1 MQAATAEQ
9 KPMDMGRMADQHLD
23 DSTKRRQAERL
34 LDERG
39 PQTERNAQSK
49 EEQGKPAAQ
58 QARSSLRSLRERGDL
73 SKLAKAAEGV
83 VKESEV
89 KQKSQAEA
97 GVSRREER
105 LRRQVAAAKAV
116 AEPEVATADIAGQG
130 GDVNPSPRQQTAFAQ
145 PARRRARS
153 VWSFGVWF
161 SGTDWVR
168 FAVSAIVIIMLG
180 QVMSIV
186 VSAQAHASTRIKDIV
201 AVEGVRDNLLVGYG
215 LVVGLDGTGD
225 KLRNSAFTEQSLV
238 AFLERLGVNT
248 RESQLK
254 TKNVAAV
261 TVTATLPPF
270 ARQGSRIDVS
280 VSAMGDA
287 ASLQGGTLLATPL
300 YAADGQVYT
309 VAQGAVAVGGFSAGG
324 DASAV
329 TKGVPTSAAIAN
341 GGIVER
347 EIAFDLNALPS
358 IDLALRNPDVT
369 TATRIAAVI
378 NKRMGGGSATLRDPA
393 TVRVNVPEKYRDN
406 VTMLLAQIE
415 QLPVET
421 DQVARVVIDEATGT
435 IVMGE
440 NVRVDT
446 VAVAQ
451 GNLIVKVEE
460 TPQVS
465 QPGAFAPPG
474 AQTVVV
480 PRTNV
485 AVDEEESNQMVVL
498 NRGATL
504 NELVAGLNA
513 LGVGPRDL
521 ITILQ
526 TIKAAGALQADI
538 QTR

>member
-9 KPMDMGRMADQHLD
+9 NPMQMAPLAGRQLNE
-23 DSTKRRQAERL
+23 SKRRRAERL
-34 LDERG
+34 LGEH
-39 PQTERNAQSK
+39 AL
-49 EEQGKPAAQ
+49 PAAT
-58 QARSSLRSLRERGDL
+58 E
-73 SKLAKAAEGV
+73 K
-83 VKESEV
+83 
-89 KQKSQAEA
+89 
-97 GVSRREER
+97 
-105 LRRQVAAAKAV
+105 
-116 AEPEVATADIAGQG
+116 AEPKRTTLRNRDVDLGKQASQEVAPKQVELAGQG
-130 GDVNPSPRQQTAFAQ
+130 GKIDQAPRNALVVS
-145 PARRRARS
+145 RRRHTRH
-153 VWSFGVWF
+153 VWSLGIWF
-161 SGTDWVR
+161 SGMDWVR

-180 QVMSIV
+180 QVLSIIA
-186 VSAQAHASTRIKDIV
+186 SGQAHANTRIKDIV
-201 AVEGVRDNLLVGYG
+201 AVEGVRDNMLVGYG

-248 RESQLK
+248 RDAQLK

-270 ARQGSRIDVS
+270 SRQGSRIDVS

-300 YAADGQVYT
+300 YAADGQVYA

-324 DASAV
+324 EASTV

-341 GGIVER
+341 GAIIER
-347 EIAFDLNALPS
+347 EIAFDLNALPRL
-358 IDLALRNPDVT
+358 DLALRNPDVT
-369 TATRIAAVI
+369 TATRIAATI
-378 NKRMGGGSATLRDPA
+378 NNRMGSGVASLRDPA
-393 TVRVNVPEKYRDN
+393 TVRINIPEQYRDN

-421 DQVARVVIDEATGT
+421 DQIAKVVIDEATGT

-451 GNLIVKVEE
+451 GNLVVKIEE

-474 AQTVVV
+474 AETVVV

-485 AVDEEESNQMVVL
+485 AVDEEEANQMVVL

-526 TIKAAGALQADI
+526 TIKAAGALQANI
-538 QTR
+538 ETR